1 MEIRSEEGEP
11 DGSEDSE
18 GRSLV
23 GQASALPFQ
32 VVDTTAGA
40 EADGVGPMGSVQPT
54 MESSDEEGGPV
65 NLQGTVECFLDW
77 TRATR
82 AAGKKS
88 ESAPEADLG
97 VDGTGLL
104 LVGSVGFQKGPQGP
118 RRGAGKIL

>member
-40 EADGVGPMGSVQPT
+40 EADGVGPMGSVPPT

-88 ESAPEADLG
+88 ESSPEADLG

-118 RRGAGKIL
+118 RRGVGKIL

>member
-1 MEIRSEEGEP
+1 MEAEMEIRSEEGEP

-40 EADGVGPMGSVQPT
+40 EADGVGPMGSVPPT

-65 NLQGTVECFLDW
+65 NLLKPPPRSKGADSAKGCAKCRHALTGCARCNPKKLAAYLDMNM
-77 TRATR
+77 
-82 AAGKKS
+82 
-88 ESAPEADLG
+88 
-97 VDGTGLL
+97 
-104 LVGSVGFQKGPQGP
+104 SVCV
-118 RRGAGKIL
+118 